1 MTYQLFA
8 ERSSLWGHFTTHV
21 IKAQYNTRVIYK
33 GRSHGA
39 AALAQLASDLGSGR
53 QATGRLTAIPIAG
66 CVIDRAVSS
75 KKLWVCFRY
84 SSYYLSLWLN

>member
-1 MTYQLFA
+1 MAITVTWSDAPVCAVLFLPTQHI
-8 ERSSLWGHFTTHV
+8 RSLV
-21 IKAQYNTRVIYK
+21 VND
-33 GRSHGA
+33 A

-75 KKLWVCFRY
+75 KKL
-84 SSYYLSLWLN
+84 